1 MRFLILILI
10 FLSWNFISS
19 PEQLQIQV
27 FTEFNGEP
35 IQLYVKKYVNANG
48 DSLSIESFRFYLG
61 NFVLYSQG
69 KKYPIKNSYFLV
81 DASSEA
87 SKKINLQKSFSGKVD
102 SISFCIGV
110 DSAMS
115 VAGALDGA
123 LDPTLGMYWAWNTGY
138 INAKLEGKSPSCK
151 TLHQAYEF
159 HIGGYLRPYNA
170 LRKVTLI
177 CGEENIV
184 KLRADASKWMNG
196 REKISLSK
204 LNSVVMPCKEA
215 MLVADDYQQ
224 MFSVIK

>member
-1 MRFLILILI
+1 MPG
-10 FLSWNFISS
+10 

-27 FTEFNGEP
+27 FTEFNDEP
-35 IQLYVKKYVNANG
+35 IQLDVKKYVNANG
-48 DSLSIESFRFYLG
+48 DSLSIESFRFYLS
-61 NFVLYSQG
+61 NFVLYSQN
-69 KKYPIKNSYFLV
+69 KKYPVKNSYFLV

-87 SKKINLQKSFSGKVD
+87 SKKIDLPKIFSGKLD

-151 TLHQAYEF
+151 TLHHAYEF

-170 LRKVTLI
+170 LRKITFT
-177 CGEENIV
+177 CGEEKVV
-184 KLRADASKWMNG
+184 KLKADASKWMNG

-204 LNSVVMPCKEA
+204 LNSVVMPCKDA
-215 MLVADDYQQ
+215 MLIADNYQQ

>member
-1 MRFLILILI
+1 MKLSVFIVI
-10 FLSWNFISS
+10 FLSWNFASGQ
-19 PEQLQIQV
+19 QLEIQV
-27 FTEFNGEP
+27 LTEFNGEP
-35 IQLYVKKYVNANG
+35 LQMEAKKYVNASG
-48 DSLSIESFRFYLG
+48 DSLSIESFRFYLS

-69 KKYPIKNSYFLV
+69 KKFPVKNSYFLV
-81 DASSEA
+81 DASAEA
-87 SKKINLQKSFSGKVD
+87 SKKINLQKSFAGKTD

-151 TLHQAYEF
+151 TLHHAYEF

-170 LRKVTLI
+170 LRKITLA
-177 CGEENIV
+177 CADGNV
-184 KLRADASKWMNG
+184 LKLRADAAQWMNG
-196 REKISLSK
+196 REKVSLSK
-204 LNSVVMPCKEA
+204 LNSVVMPCKNA
-215 MLVADDYQQ
+215 MMIADNYQQ